1 MSYGTILAKLRKKN
15 GYTQPEVADYIS
27 NHSDKSCSHKSVSHW
42 ESGYNMPSVEQ
53 FLLMCEL
60 YGVKDIQKTFRGV
73 DNDFPAYIKLNTLGK
88 SRVDEYIS
96 LLAGNPEY
104 SNYQDSTKSDF
115 KGFAVSEPRR
125 GYYRL
130 YNIPTAA
137 GIGNYLD
144 SDSYEEI
151 EIDKTVP
158 LNADFAVKIN
168 GDSMMP
174 RFVNGQTVFIKKQET
189 LEIGEFGIFIL
200 NGNSLIKKL
209 GHRKL
214 ISLNPMYEPIPIN
227 EYDSFHVFGKVIGG

>member
-27 NHSDKSCSHKSVSHW
+27 KRSGKSCSNKSVSHW

-60 YGVKDIQKTFRGV
+60 YEVRDIQKTFRGI
-73 DNDFPAYIKLNTLGK
+73 DNDFPAYIRLNTLGK

-104 SNYQDSTKSDF
+104 SNYQDSTPSESN
-115 KGFAVSEPRR
+115 GFAVSEPRR

-130 YNIPTAA
+130 YDIPTAA
-137 GIGNYLD
+137 GTGNYLD

-158 LNADFAVKIN
+158 VNTDFAVKIS

-174 RFVNGQTVFIKKQET
+174 RFVDRQTVFIKKQDT
-189 LEIGEFGIFIL
+189 LEIGDIGIFTL
-200 NGNSLIKKL
+200 NGNSVIKKL
-209 GHRKL
+209 GHREL
-214 ISLNPMYEPIPIN
+214 ISLNPMYEPIPVS